1 MIARLR
7 TALRSHAGRRA
18 DALGI
23 AILAILTNLSFW
35 PFLWGGAT
43 IQDSAVVSSL
53 YTAGS
58 RDPNPTAWPVD
69 REVDMGAGAWQ
80 TEPWFALEHDLAFNE
95 KTVPLWNPYSA
106 FGTPLLANMQSQPF
120 SPFAWVATLG
130 DDALAYNW
138 FVALRMF
145 AGGALAFLFLR
156 QFLTLG
162 PALAGGASY
171 LYCGYLWLYV
181 TMPEGSVEA
190 FIPGL
195 LLGFEL
201 LLRKQ
206 TTARIAFLAAM
217 LALAVF
223 GGMPESILLAF
234 AFAYAY
240 GAWRLIGEA
249 GFRSRALPITAAVA
263 SASALGLGLSAAQ
276 LLPFLEYV
284 PLAHTDHMDLTFGLT
299 HDDWMPSLPALYVA
313 PLIQGPPVN
322 NIFTDFSGFS
332 GVRGFFG
339 AAGTFFACCA
349 IVLRVRDALERRTSQ
364 APVAFFALFAAAAI
378 AKRFGVPLV
387 NWIGALP
394 GFQVTE
400 FPKYGEATLGCAAA
414 LLVGFGVAA
423 VAERRVSSANAAL
436 AAVVPLTALTV
447 AACVDARPLAKL
459 TDNQWYFAYGSVCAL
474 AVLTIVILISLL
486 ARRWAGASRAVAA
499 AALFALVAETH
510 AAYIVPMFYRL
521 DPEPPLSQSTLLG
534 APYVN
539 VLRTRTRD
547 ASRMLGLDFLFY
559 PEWSAAFKV
568 PDVRAVDAL
577 YDSHYLKL
585 AQTLYGAGGEDVIQ
599 DRLTGEEPLDFGS
612 PSWQR
617 FLELGSVRYILSRQP
632 LSALG
637 PLSRWMAAH
646 PELENPKLRAGTFA
660 IGKVARAGLFMHP
673 PQHRVPID
681 FEVPPNAS
689 VLSFGIGML
698 PDVWSGPICGDGVRF
713 KLEVRSDR
721 GTRSLFERYIDP
733 KHIVEQRRWI
743 DQRVSIAGFRGQK
756 VTLLLSTSPGPSG
769 QTCADWAVW
778 SDVRALSRPSEAAF
792 APSPYRVVYRDPLVT
807 VSEFARALPR
817 VAVFRHVVVA
827 RDDADALRR
836 VASAGFQ
843 PQREAIVEPGVAGDP
858 ALAALGRT
866 AAAPVIPGALEYY
879 ASRRVRARID
889 APAPALV
896 VLNDTDFP
904 GWVATVDGRRVPILR
919 ANYLFRGVVV
929 GAGSHIVEFV
939 YQPRSYAIGRD
950 ASLVSFALVVALPF
964 VRRRGR
970 LGSRR

>member
-7 TALRSHAGRRA
+7 TALANDSGFRA
-18 DALGI
+18 DALGV
-23 AILAILTNLSFW
+23 AILAIFAGLSFW
-35 PFLWGGAT
+35 PFLWGDAT

-53 YTAGS
+53 YIAGS

-80 TEPWFALEHDLAFNE
+80 TEPWFALEHALVFGERTA
-95 KTVPLWNPYSA
+95 PLWNPYSA
-106 FGTPLLANMQSQPF
+106 FGTPLLANMQSQAF
-120 SPFAWVATLG
+120 SPFAWVATIG
-130 DDALAYNW
+130 DDARSYNW
-138 FVALRMF
+138 FVALRIF
-145 AGGALAFLFLR
+145 VGGVLAFLFLR
-156 QFLTLG
+156 RFVTLG

-190 FIPGL
+190 WIPGL

-206 TTARIAFLAAM
+206 TPLRISFLAAM

-240 GAWRLIGEA
+240 GAWRLLGEPQ
-249 GFRSRALPITAAVA
+249 FRSRALPIAASVA
-263 SASALGLGLSAAQ
+263 AASLLGVGLSAAQ
-276 LLPFLEYV
+276 LLPFAEYV
-284 PLAHTDHMDLTFGLT
+284 PLARTDHMDPTFGLT
-299 HDDWMPSLPALYVA
+299 HDDWLPSLPALYVA

-332 GVRGFFG
+332 GVRGFLG
-339 AAGTFFACCA
+339 AAGAFFASCA
-349 IVLRVRDALERRTSQ
+349 VVLRAREAQARRVSRV
-364 APVAFFALFAAAAI
+364 PVAFFALFAAVEI

-394 GFQVTE
+394 GFQLTE
-400 FPKYGEATLGCAAA
+400 FAKYEEATLGCAFA

-423 VAERRVSSANAAL
+423 VIERRISAFSAAL
-436 AAVVPLTALTV
+436 AAAVPLTALTV

-459 TDNQWYFAYGSVCAL
+459 SDNQWYFAYGTLCAL
-474 AVLTIVILISLL
+474 
-486 ARRWAGASRAVAA
+486 GALA
-499 AALFALVAETH
+499 AALVIAAIARLGKLPSRALVTAAIVAIVAELH

-534 APYVN
+534 APYVKF
-539 VLRTRTRD
+539 LQAHARD
-547 ASRMLGLDFLFY
+547 ASRMIGLDFLFY
-559 PEWSAAFKV
+559 PDWSAAFGI

-585 AQTLYGAGGEDVIQ
+585 AQTLYGSGGEDVIQ

-612 PSWQR
+612 PTWQR
-617 FLELGSVRYILSRQP
+617 FLALGSVRYILARHP
-632 LSALG
+632 VLSLG

-660 IGKVARAGLFMHP
+660 IGKDVRAGLFIHP
-673 PQHRVPID
+673 PQFRVPVD
-681 FEVPPNAS
+681 FDVPPNAA
-689 VLSFGIGML
+689 LLTFGIGML
-698 PDVWSGPICGDGVRF
+698 PEVWAGPICGDGVRF
-713 KLEVRSDR
+713 KLEVRAR
-721 GTRSLFERYIDP
+721 GGTRLLFERYIDP
-733 KHIVEQRRWI
+733 KHIVAERHWL
-743 DQRVSIAGFRGQK
+743 DQSVPIAALRGQR

-769 QTCADWAVW
+769 QTCADWSVW
-778 SDVRALSRPSEAAF
+778 SEIRARSRRSEPAS

-807 VSEFARALPR
+807 VSEFANALPR
-817 VAVFRHVVVA
+817 VAAFRHVVVA

-836 VASAGFQ
+836 VASPDFQ
-843 PQREAIVEPGVAGDP
+843 PDREAIVESDVAGDP
-858 ALAALGRT
+858 AVGALGRT
-866 AAAPVIPGALEYY
+866 ELAPVIPGHLEYY
-879 ASRRVRARID
+879 ASRRVRMRIEV
-889 APAPALV
+889 PAPALV

-904 GWVATVDGRRVPILR
+904 GWSAAVDGRRVRILR
-919 ANYLFRGVVV
+919 TNYLFRGVVV
-929 GAGSHIVEFV
+929 GAGSHSVEFA
-939 YQPRSYAIGRD
+939 YQPRSYALGCD
-950 ASLVSFALVVALPF
+950 ASLASLALVLALPF
-964 VRRRGR
+964 VRRR
-970 LGSRR
+970 RRGGTER